1 MAAVDQGRLAFAD
14 LHLVTPSRPSMEM
27 GNLTA
32 GQIGISG
39 VHAEVKG
46 QHHGVHCLLRDLTC
60 LVGCMMTSTRLP
72 VAAQT
77 HELEA

>member
-14 LHLVTPSRPSMEM
+14 LHLVTPSRPSMQM

-32 GQIGISG
+32 GQIGIYG

-46 QHHGVHCLLRDLTC
+46 QHHGMYCLPRGLM
-60 LVGCMMTSTRLP
+60 CM
-72 VAAQT
+72 
-77 HELEA
+77 